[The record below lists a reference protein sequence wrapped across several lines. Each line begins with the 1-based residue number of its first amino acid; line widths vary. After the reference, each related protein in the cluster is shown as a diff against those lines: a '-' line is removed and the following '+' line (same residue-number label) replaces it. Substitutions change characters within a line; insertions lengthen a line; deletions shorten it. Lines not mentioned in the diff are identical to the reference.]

1 MDGQGASGQS
11 GGTGSAGLRPAD
23 RDKDGDIDVD
33 DEIIGTE
40 MQERLK
46 AAESKAK
53 ELANEKAGLRPDPP
67 SKINGVG
74 SSADGQQP
82 GAVDG
87 TGAGGASDSQQEI
100 VSEEARDTEAELNAI
115 LKRSPVIIFSK
126 SYCPHSKEAKN
137 VLLNRYTIDPA
148 PFVVELDKHELGPQL
163 QEALKEKTGRGTV
176 PNILVNG
183 VSIGGG
189 DEIVDLDKNND
200 LISKLEDLGNK
211 RVKVSPV

>member
-1 MDGQGASGQS
+1 MPSPRRLRLFALCAIVAVVFFIYYTHHDSAQGSSGVEGFYHRTKDAMDGQGASGQS

-40 MQERLK
+40 MHERLN

-115 LKRSPVIIFSK
+115 LKRSPG
-126 SYCPHSKEAKN
+126 SYMDCP
-137 VLLNRYTIDPA
+137 VLNCC
-148 PFVVELDKHELGPQL
+148 
-163 QEALKEKTGRGTV
+163 
-176 PNILVNG
+176 
-183 VSIGGG
+183 
-189 DEIVDLDKNND
+189 
-200 LISKLEDLGNK
+200 
-211 RVKVSPV
+211 